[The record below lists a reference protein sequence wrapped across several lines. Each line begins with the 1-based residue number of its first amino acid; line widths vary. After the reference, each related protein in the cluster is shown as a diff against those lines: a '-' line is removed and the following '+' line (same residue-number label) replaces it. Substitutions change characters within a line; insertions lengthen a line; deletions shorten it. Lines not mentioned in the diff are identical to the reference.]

1 MNKEMRTTAITAA
14 LIIIGAVVLGYFI
27 NETLT
32 EIDAVTAANTELEG
46 QISTLEAKVATRPAL
61 EQELAT
67 LKENFA
73 QYIKILPSPEIAT
86 PERLLELVQEKCE
99 RSQFQLKSFNFRPL
113 ADQKR
118 ARGGFREIDITL
130 NAEGTYE
137 QFLRFLNGLERH
149 ESFVRVNSFTC
160 TVGTAAKKDAEGKD
174 LWPLTVALNI
184 STFRFDAG
192 GGK

>member
-14 LIIIGAVVLGYFI
+14 LIIVGAVVLGYFV

-149 ESFVRVNSFTC
+149 ESFVRVNSFNC
-160 TVGTAAKKDAEGKD
+160 TVGTTAKKDAEGKD